1 MVDSSRVLSSYWSG
15 RYLGQGSRGHA
26 TAKSVAE
33 GEGEGVF
40 RQEVYYYN
48 AQNCSVRYESA
59 GVIDGDAH
67 CETVYNSVKPDVNL
81 NPVCRN
87 KDVYFKLRK

>member
-1 MVDSSRVLSSYWSG
+1 MVRPLFRPRVKG
-15 RYLGQGSRGHA
+15 ARHGEKRGGG
-26 TAKSVAE
+26 

-67 CETVYNSVKPDVNL
+67 CESVYNSVKPDVNL